1 MQPGTFSQI
10 YIQIVFA
17 VKGRMS
23 LIPDNLES
31 DLYKYIAGIIE
42 NKGQKSLA
50 VNGMS
55 DHIHLFVGLNPDQK
69 ISDLVREVKKATNI
83 WLNERMKSNFS
94 WQAGYGAFSYSK
106 SNRDQVIQYIKN
118 QKEHHSRKSFIDEY
132 KEFLEKFEIEY
143 QERFLFEK
151 VL

>member
-10 YIQIVFA
+10 YIQVVFA
-17 VKGRMS
+17 VKGRQS
-23 LIPDNLES
+23 LIPADLES
-31 DLYKYIAGIIE
+31 DLYKYVAGIIE

-50 VNGMS
+50 VNGMR
-55 DHIHLFVGLNPDQK
+55 DHIHLFIGLNPDQK
-69 ISDLVREVKKATNI
+69 ISDLVREVKKATNV
-83 WLNERMKSNFS
+83 WLNERMQSNFS

-118 QKEHHSRKSFIDEY
+118 QKEHHSKKSFMDEY